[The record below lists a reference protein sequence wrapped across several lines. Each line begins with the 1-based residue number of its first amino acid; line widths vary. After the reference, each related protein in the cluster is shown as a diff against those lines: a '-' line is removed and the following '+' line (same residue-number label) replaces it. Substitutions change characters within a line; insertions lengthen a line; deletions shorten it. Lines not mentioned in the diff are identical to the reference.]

1 MFVFNPSRSVLII
14 AGCAPPTARRRGYGL
29 RAIKTAAQ
37 LAHERASTEALRS
50 LVAVPRGAALYNT
63 GAKTVARD
71 ANGLVVSMEA
81 FGQVRLPER
90 WKAISSSSSSSSSP
104 SR

>member
-1 MFVFNPSRSVLII
+1 MPVASLYFFDFSSHLFLCII
-14 AGCAPPTARRRGYGL
+14 AGCAPPSARRRGYGL

-71 ANGLVVSMEA
+71 ADGLVVSMEA
-81 FGQVRLPER
+81 FGQVRR
-90 WKAISSSSSSSSSP
+90 ARCSSSFVFFFP
-104 SR
+104 